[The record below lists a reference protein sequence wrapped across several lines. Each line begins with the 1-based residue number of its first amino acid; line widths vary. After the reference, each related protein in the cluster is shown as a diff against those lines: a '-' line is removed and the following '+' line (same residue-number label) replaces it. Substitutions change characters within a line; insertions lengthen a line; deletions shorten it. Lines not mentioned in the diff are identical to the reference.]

1 MAACNGSGKVTVGRK
16 QVRFVILC
24 VVIFSIIVI
33 RNMMD
38 STTRLSR
45 DKPVGTMNGAI
56 KELVSDGHGAVTEM
70 ATPPTKASDSHK
82 QRMILMWTK
91 YFDTK
96 WPELPDQEATLECQE
111 YGVSCRIS
119 YRKES
124 YEESDLVVFH
134 GRGSGFGI
142 KSLPN
147 RSKPPH
153 QRWMYYNR
161 EAPPHAGLV
170 SWEYNG
176 LFNWSMTFKTD

>member
-1 MAACNGSGKVTVGRK
+1 MASDGHGAVTEMVTPPAKVSDGHGAATVMVTPPAK
-16 QVRFVILC
+16 
-24 VVIFSIIVI
+24 
-33 RNMMD
+33 
-38 STTRLSR
+38 
-45 DKPVGTMNGAI
+45 
-56 KELVSDGHGAVTEM
+56 VSDGHGAVTEM

-119 YRKES
+119 YRKEN

-134 GRGSGFGI
+134 GRGSGFGV

-147 RSKPPH
+147 RSKRPPH
-153 QRWMYYNR
+153 QRWTYYNR
-161 EAPPHAGLV
+161 EAPPNAGSV